1 MKNLF
6 RFSILTLAL
15 LLVGNV
21 MAEDYSGLYR
31 LKSRYNRY
39 AQENA
44 STHAMS
50 TVTALA
56 TNDLKQL

>member
-1 MKNLF
+1 
-6 RFSILTLAL
+6 
-15 LLVGNV
+15 

-56 TNDLKQL
+56 ANDEAEECPGCGHL